1 MAANKITRDIL
12 LAALA
17 GFQLERQRI
26 DAQIAEVEAMLDGST
41 KAPPLVPDA
50 APQKRKGKRSLA
62 VRRRMAEAQKAR
74 WAKVK
79 GAAQTVT
86 NDGKTKAGKKS
97 AAKKAPARKAGRK
110 KSAAVPTPDVA

>member
-26 DAQIAEVEAMLDGST
+26 DAQIAEVEAMLDGPS
-41 KAPPLVPDA
+41 KAPAVISDA

-79 GAAQTVT
+79 GESEAVGKP
-86 NDGKTKAGKKS
+86 GKTKAAKKS
-97 AAKKAPARKAGRK
+97 VAKKAPAKKARK
-110 KSAAVPTPDVA
+110 KSAAVPAPDVA